1 MTIQV
6 NTDNHIEGKEDL
18 INYITELFTEKLSR
32 FDGQLTRVE
41 IHLSD
46 ENAGKSGSDDKKCNV
61 EARLEGLDPI
71 FASAQS
77 DEMSKA
83 IHESLQKIKRGIEHH
98 LDKVKH

>member
-6 NTDNHIEGKEDL
+6 NTDNHVEGKEDL
-18 INYITELFTEKLSR
+18 INYITNLFTEKLSR
-32 FDGQLTRVE
+32 FDAQLTRVE

-46 ENAGKSGSDDKKCNV
+46 ENAGKAGSDDKKCNV

-83 IHESLQKIKRGIEHH
+83 IHEGLQKIKRGIEHQ
-98 LDKVKH
+98 LDKVKG